1 MFPDVEPS
9 NITTDDSRSLSR
21 TSYLGSSKPTLY
33 QHARL
38 SSTHSLLPPVPS
50 TFSIPAG
57 YAHAEILA
65 GRTIRLRVVTPG
77 RLTWA
82 PGQHFFLCIPF
93 LSIIDTHPFTC
104 ASVCDNQKLGND
116 GRMIVFLIRAKNGW
130 TKDLW
135 TTVVGLLAH
144 GQRHPAGEVPVGTI
158 LPRTGVLL
166 KAWIDGPFGSPVR
179 TDWGVYSTAV
189 IVAGGSGA
197 SFAISVLEYLCLCM
211 AGRDGKSLGGTVGR
225 RNSFSMQRIRF
236 VWILR
241 DFGELISVRLFL
253 KEQFINDAHAAHL
266 QWCASILHR
275 CHLLVSQESLQ
286 LDLFVTNFNPPVSH
300 AIRPSDAGSLPSGTP
315 DTSYSLA
322 TPASIEVKG
331 VALDQDDLIQAQM
344 PDDDYVDLSYYM
356 GDFTMNGEL
365 GHEEHRLD
373 LTNFDGDNDDRV
385 RGESTLNRALKKEG
399 TIRRA
404 LTRKK
409 QSRRTKRSSK
419 LDEVPEL
426 PALPAEVVQQQLSL
440 PILLEENDTPS
451 GDALG
456 RRQAAARASRLSVQS
471 TVPSEPHEPSSI
483 ELDKPGYG
491 DVYTGG
497 SSQRMKRMST
507 ISLASQASSMQALMR
522 EVVEEPQLELGEQEM
537 QDISVMAEFARPG
550 RPKVDLILRDEV
562 SMAGGRVVVACEQYI
577 LISFSGLLRGLVK
590 AVGQRR

>member
-1 MFPDVEPS
+1 MFPDVEHS
-9 NITTDDSRSLSR
+9 NIATDDPRSLS
-21 TSYLGSSKPTLY
+21 SKQTLY

-50 TFSIPAG
+50 AFSIPAG

-93 LSIIDTHPFTC
+93 LSKIDTHPFTC

-116 GRMIVFLIRAKNGW
+116 GRTIVFLIRAKNGW

-158 LPRTGVLL
+158 LPRTGVLF

-225 RNSFSMQRIRF
+225 RNSFSTQRIRF

-241 DFGELISVRLFL
+241 DFGELISVRVLL
-253 KEQFINDAHAAHL
+253 KEQFIYDAHAAHL

-300 AIRPSDAGSLPSGTP
+300 TIRPSDAGSLPSSTP
-315 DTSYSLA
+315 DTSFSLA
-322 TPASIEVKG
+322 SPASIEVKG
-331 VALDQDDLIQAQM
+331 VALDQADLIEAQM
-344 PDDDYVDLSYYM
+344 PDDDYVDLGYYM

-409 QSRRTKRSSK
+409 QSRRTKRSSGARVDSR

-426 PALPAEVVQQQLSL
+426 PALPADAQLSL
-440 PILLEENDTPS
+440 PILLEEPATPS

-456 RRQAAARASRLSVQS
+456 RRQAAARSSRLSLQS
-471 TVPSEPHEPSSI
+471 IDPSESHAPSSI
-483 ELDKPGYG
+483 EMDKSGYG
-491 DVYTGG
+491 GVYTA
-497 SSQRMKRMST
+497 SPKHMKRMST

-522 EVVEEPQLELGEQEM
+522 EAVEEPQLELGEQEM
-537 QDISVMAEFARPG
+537 QDISIMAEFARPG

-562 SMAGGRVVVACEQYI
+562 SMAGGRVVVACE
-577 LISFSGLLRGLVK
+577 
-590 AVGQRR
+590 